1 MPEPSASF
9 GELPLPAPDR
19 KAVPEQHAGSERC
32 VVLEVG
38 GELDLATGP
47 ELQGR
52 LTDLIDS
59 GVCEVVL
66 DLTEVSFL
74 DSSGLSVLVMAMK
87 RLRAGGGTLRL
98 AGCQSQVQ
106 TILELTALSR
116 VFPLYPT
123 AAAALAGRADATPAP
138 A

>member
-1 MPEPSASF
+1 VPEPSASF
-9 GELPLPAPDR
+9 GELPSPAPDR
-19 KAVPEQHAGSERC
+19 YAAPEHPAGSERS
-32 VVLEVG
+32 VVLEVV

-47 ELQGR
+47 ELQAR
-52 LTDLIDS
+52 LAALIDS
-59 GVCEVVL
+59 GVREVVL

-74 DSSGLSVLVMAMK
+74 DSSGLSVLVTAMK

-123 AAAALAGRADATPAP
+123 AAAALVGRADATPAP